1 MFKSKDDFLKAY
13 EIANDVRSVLN
24 GVEVETEVNTFD
36 NVSESVEPEKIEV
49 TDIVQDVVEDIKE
62 PVIEE
67 IVPTEYIESIDNI
80 KEESASNIDDKDI
93 SKEVDKDVDLSASNY
108 IHLDL
113 SDNDLANVV
122 CEIADKYE
130 IDYSKEGTSLYLNET
145 EENSRNFNMVC
156 EEAQAYVADKKLN
169 NYHNNLPGI
178 KFIHPLKNQLEK
190 MIQD

>member
-36 NVSESVEPEKIEV
+36 NVSESVEPEKIEG
-49 TDIVQDVVEDIKE
+49 TDIAQNVVEDIKE
-62 PVIEE
+62 SVIEE
-67 IVPTEYIESIDNI
+67 IVPAEYIESINNI
-80 KEESASNIDDKDI
+80 KEENVSNINDKDI
-93 SKEVDKDVDLSASNY
+93 SKDKDVDLSANY

-113 SDNDLANVV
+113 SDNNLANAV

-130 IDYSKEGTSLYLNET
+130 INYSKEGTSLYLNET

-156 EEAQAYVADKKLN
+156 EEAQAYIADKK
-169 NYHNNLPGI
+169 
-178 KFIHPLKNQLEK
+178 
-190 MIQD
+190 